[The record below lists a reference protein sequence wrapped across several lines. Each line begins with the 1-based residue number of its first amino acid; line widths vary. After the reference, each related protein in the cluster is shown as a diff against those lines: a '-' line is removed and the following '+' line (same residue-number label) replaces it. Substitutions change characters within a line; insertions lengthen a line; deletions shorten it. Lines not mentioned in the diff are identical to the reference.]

1 MNSGSSAPLLAAP
14 CLNTTAAGAV
24 PSGIFSM
31 NIEAG
36 EEEERKMRFLENKW
50 GFLSRRN

>member
-1 MNSGSSAPLLAAP
+1 MNSGSLAPLLAP

-31 NIEAG
+31 NIEA